1 LFPLEDRQ
9 MKRITKYVL
18 FGLLLSALP
27 QAEAQTINAAS
38 CNASDVQAAFNSV
51 TSSTTTVNI
60 PSCPNGVAWTTGVT
74 LKVPS
79 GNTNLTVIGAGSQ
92 SIVGG
97 NDQTVIID
105 NVSHTPTDNP
115 TLTIT
120 TGISTAKFRLSGIT
134 IKSNGNSSTSF
145 NGSIK
150 FGGDSGLVRVDH
162 SHLAITVDGKQM
174 SVQGCVYGVMDNS
187 IVDLTPASTN
197 NAIFLNQGS
206 CGGDP
211 LGVGNGQW
219 NEATNPGTAQSF
231 YFENNV
237 FNGGTNSGGSG
248 ATIVPFADDCSGG
261 GRFVFR
267 FNTLNGVELQGHAT
281 GHSNN
286 PPDRSCRA
294 YEIYQNTFGS
304 SGTSATNPAEAVF
317 FNTGG
322 TGMIWGNN
330 ITGSYKNLMEI
341 DLDRTNNAT
350 YTQLPPPAG
359 WGYCSSSP
367 IGGVVGPSNWD
378 GNLSGKNG
386 YPCLDQIGRGQ
397 GDLLQGS
404 FPNVCDATSTDC
416 SNGVLTGR
424 WPNQA
429 LEPVYEWLNQWHTP
443 SGWSGVL
450 WSDGSSQA
458 SQNQDYY
465 LYTSSWS
472 GTSFTGAAFNG
483 TIGTGSGTLA
493 SRPSTCTAGVA
504 YWATDQGSWNLSG
517 TGGQGELFKCTATN
531 SWTLYYTP
539 YPYPHPLT
547 GTPGPTPNGAVNL
560 QGMVK

>member
-1 LFPLEDRQ
+1 
-9 MKRITKYVL
+9 MKRIMNYVL
-18 FGLLLSALP
+18 FALLLSAFP
-27 QAEAQTINAAS
+27 KAEAQTINAAS
-38 CNASDVQAAFNSV
+38 CSQTDVQTAFNSV

-60 PSCPNGVAWTTGVT
+60 PSCPSGVAWTTGVT

-134 IKSNGNSSTSF
+134 IKSDGNSSTSF
-145 NGSIK
+145 NGSVQLT
-150 FGGDSGLVRVDH
+150 GNSGLVRIDH

-174 SVQGCVYGVMDNS
+174 KVAGCVYGVMDS
-187 IVDLTPASTN
+187 SVVDLNPGSTN

-237 FNGGTNSGGSG
+237 FNGGTNSSGNG
-248 ATIVPFADDCSGG
+248 ATVVPFADDCSGG

-304 SGTSATNPAEAVF
+304 SGTSVTNPAEAAF

-330 ITGSYKNLMEI
+330 ITGFYKNFMETDI
-341 DLDRTNNAT
+341 DRTNNAT

-359 WGYCSSSP
+359 WGYCGSTP
-367 IGGVVGPSNWD
+367 IGGVGGPSNWD

-404 FPNVCDATSTDC
+404 FPNVCDATSADC
-416 SNGVLTGR
+416 TNGVFTGR

-429 LEPVYEWLNQWHTP
+429 IEPVYEWLNQWNTP
-443 SGWSGVL
+443 SGWAGVL
-450 WSDGSSQA
+450 WSNGSSQT

-465 LYTSSWS
+465 LYTSSWT
-472 GTSFTGAAFNG
+472 GTSFAGAAFNG
-483 TIGTGSGTLA
+483 TIGTGSGALA

-504 YWATDQGSWNLSG
+504 YWASDQGSWNLSG
-517 TGGQGELFKCTATN
+517 IGGQGELFKCTATN
-531 SWTLYYTP
+531 TWTLYYTP
-539 YPYPHPLT
+539 YSYPHPLT
-547 GTPGPTPNGAVNL
+547 ATQGQTPGGPVNL
-560 QGMVK
+560 QAIVN